1 MMNLTELNRTH
12 GVQASEEHFWDAQI
26 HEEPIHTLMPSVFPV
41 FNVKRQYDELRIAAA
56 LDCLVGRNKDPR
68 EVLWHH
74 VDPFFEWFNVERSGR
89 IDSRPTEHMRQRLAN
104 ANDYFRRKAS
114 EVFNDKAALD
124 LLEVMHRDVVVD
136 ISDLDICEHG
146 LSLAKLTAANFCEIG
161 AKVVYITEAGQ
172 RFMNSL
178 RAQEIS

>member
-1 MMNLTELNRTH
+1 
-12 GVQASEEHFWDAQI
+12 
-26 HEEPIHTLMPSVFPV
+26 
-41 FNVKRQYDELRIAAA
+41 
-56 LDCLVGRNKDPR
+56 
-68 EVLWHH
+68 
-74 VDPFFEWFNVERSGR
+74 
-89 IDSRPTEHMRQRLAN
+89 MRQRLAN

-161 AKVVYITEAGQ
+161 AKVVYIIGSWSTLYELFESTGGQ
-172 RFMNSL
+172 LSL
-178 RAQEIS
+178 PSKSPLLQCSDIKSQL